1 MKTLPL
7 RETSRASG
15 CAQTHACTHRHT
27 NTQTHRHTNTHR
39 VFSSAVAVSMR
50 PRMHSVM
57 ETFLS
62 CIISSW
68 RRELKNPSSANF
80 VAEYEV
86 VKGVGIFP
94 GGKKRE

>member
-1 MKTLPL
+1 
-7 RETSRASG
+7 
-15 CAQTHACTHRHT
+15 
-27 NTQTHRHTNTHR
+27 
-39 VFSSAVAVSMR
+39 
-50 PRMHSVM
+50 MHSVM
-57 ETFLS
+57 ETFLF

-94 GGKKRE
+94 GGKRRE